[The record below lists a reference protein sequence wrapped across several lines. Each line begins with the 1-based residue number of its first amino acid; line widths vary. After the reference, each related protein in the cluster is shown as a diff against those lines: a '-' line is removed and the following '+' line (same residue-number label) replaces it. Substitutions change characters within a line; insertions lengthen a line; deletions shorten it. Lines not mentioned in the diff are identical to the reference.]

1 MSQGWINKLY
11 VFFYKIGTTIWIAS
25 AFGYIVGLSNSFYF
39 GKTWV
44 FNPERVVYKHA
55 IIKFVFIYSFG
66 GLGMVL
72 IITMLDSLTVM
83 DYRVIWFF
91 GAFFAEFVLAI
102 FLGVTFFFETVF
114 LALFLA
120 IIHLFTT
127 KRSGNMVS
135 NWLFVKG

>member
-1 MSQGWINKLY
+1 MKELIKEIKRFIIVGLVSNALNFLVY
-11 VFFYKIGTTIWIAS
+11 AFLYKIGTTIWIAS

-55 IIKFVFIYSFG
+55 IIKFVFIYGFG

-91 GAFFAEFVLAI
+91 GAFFAFLNNYLGSKIFV
-102 FLGVTFFFETVF
+102 FPKENNKNG
-114 LALFLA
+114 
-120 IIHLFTT
+120 
-127 KRSGNMVS
+127 K
-135 NWLFVKG
+135 